1 MFSMILVPLDGSD
14 LAESI
19 IPQMERIYRVHDAE
33 IILLRT
39 VPPPALSTPQI
50 EALVRQAEVEAFDY
64 VMAVAKRL
72 EAKGIAAKAVVKRG
86 LPEEVIPAFAV
97 KEGVEL
103 ITMSTHG
110 RTGISRWTRGSVA
123 ESVLRLATTPL
134 VLMHSFEKPGT
145 EASARRLPNEI
156 RFARVLVPVDDSS
169 ESQTILPHV
178 ETVARLYES
187 QVTIFHAIYV
197 HPSLAMY
204 PSDMLP
210 VASPT
215 DTGLAEKLAGELRQR
230 GIRAAAKSVW
240 GEPAWEIIEELR
252 HHPYDLVAMGTHG
265 RRGVER
271 LLLGSVAEKLLR
283 TVSLPMLL
291 VRA

>member
-1 MFSMILVPLDGSD
+1 MFSKILVPLDGSD

-19 IPQMERIYRVHDAE
+19 LPQMERIYRVRDAE
-33 IILLRT
+33 IVLLRA
-39 VPPPALSTPQI
+39 VPLPALSTPQI
-50 EALVRQAEVEAFDY
+50 EALVRQVEVEAFDY
-64 VMAVAKRL
+64 VTGVAKRL
-72 EAKGIAAKAVVKRG
+72 EAKGITAKAVVKRG
-86 LPEEVIPAFAV
+86 NPEDVIPAFAA
-97 KEGVEL
+97 KEGVDL

-123 ESVLRLATTPL
+123 EGVLRLGTTPL
-134 VLMHSFEKPGT
+134 LLMHSFEKAGS

-169 ESQTILPHV
+169 ESQAILPHV
-178 ETVARLYES
+178 EAIAKLYES

-210 VASPT
+210 VPSPT
-215 DTGLAEKLAGELRQR
+215 NTGLAEKLASELRQR

-252 HHPYDLVAMGTHG
+252 NHSYDVVAMSTHG

-283 TVSLPMLL
+283 TISLPILL